1 MAIHKV
7 NDALMEI
14 VEDMDVQ
21 EDLSLLE
28 KLSGLTH
35 FSDTN
40 YHTKWK
46 RTEEVD
52 PVVNEWI
59 DQVVSE
65 YDEDNQDDSD

>member
-14 VEDMDVQ
+14 IEGMDVQ

-40 YHTKWK
+40 YHTK
-46 RTEEVD
+46 
-52 PVVNEWI
+52 
-59 DQVVSE
+59 
-65 YDEDNQDDSD
+65 